1 MKNTV
6 NIQQPQKTKS
16 ARSNWQA
23 LKPVMAIKW
32 NHEKFPIQKKE
43 RKKGKQGTK
52 NRYDKYKNKQQDGWL
67 NPNRSIITSNVKDIY
82 YNKNKH
88 ICNE

>member
-1 MKNTV
+1 M

-23 LKPVMAIKW
+23 FKPVMAIKW

-52 NRYDKYKNKQQDGWL
+52 NRYDQYKNKQDGLL
-67 NPNRSIITSNVKDIY
+67 NPNRSIITLNVKDIY
-82 YNKNKH
+82 YNKSRQF
-88 ICNE
+88 CNE